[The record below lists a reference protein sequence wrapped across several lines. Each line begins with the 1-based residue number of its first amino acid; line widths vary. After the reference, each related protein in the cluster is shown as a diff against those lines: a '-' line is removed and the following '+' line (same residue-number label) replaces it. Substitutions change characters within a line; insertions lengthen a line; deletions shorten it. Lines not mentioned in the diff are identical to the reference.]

1 MNHSTTRTP
10 KTAMSPRNIVHLK
23 SLANDHFRE
32 PPPAARPQT
41 AGEVAS
47 DAARARTEEL
57 KRLRMARDAPRP

>member
-1 MNHSTTRTP
+1 
-10 KTAMSPRNIVHLK
+10 MSPRNIVHLK

-32 PPPAARPQT
+32 PLPVARPQT

-57 KRLRMARDAPRP
+57 KRQRMARDAARA